1 MNKKINRLPKEI
13 SLLIAA
19 GEVIENPLSII
30 KELIENSIDANSKKI
45 IIEIEDGGKK
55 YISITDDGEGIF
67 PNDIELAFER
77 HATSKIKN
85 KKEIYSIDT
94 LGFRGEAL
102 SSIASISNIICTSRV
117 RTNDFAQEIQI
128 SHGEIIKNTKT
139 SSNYGTKIVIKDI
152 FSNTPA
158 RLKFL
163 SSSRSEASKIHNFI
177 NGISQSYPSISFELI
192 IDKKSKINTS
202 GDDDLFFLI
211 SNFYKISKNDVI
223 AINEQ
228 REKLSLTGFIS
239 KPQKN
244 FGNRSRMNIFVNN
257 RLINNS
263 KILYTIENAYRPF
276 IQHKKFPIISININ
290 IPYDLVDVN
299 IHPQKHEVKFSDE
312 NEVLSFVYNSISKSL
327 NQEIPANSLI
337 FSENNK
343 EISIYENNEFLQENL
358 FDNNKNYPLKESL
371 PILRFIGQIRNTFLI
386 CEGPDGIYIID
397 QHAAH
402 ERILFEKYRE
412 EKFSKEFQMLSIK
425 KYIDLGT
432 IMNSKIIENLDK
444 FKDLGWDLEESAT
457 GQIIVRNVP
466 FLGIYKTKSADISYL
481 LDLISKDIGKNNTD
495 TPKDI
500 ISKRLACHSAVRA
513 GDSLTKEE
521 CNKLINDL
529 EKTESPWDPHGRPA
543 VIKLDY
549 ENITNQ
555 FGR

>member
-276 IQHKKFPIISININ
+276 IQHKKFPIISINIH